1 MNLSQN
7 KYWANIFMIL
17 TTGVYF
23 ASETLQLTPFISENS
38 HYKTTVYTFSYDLLY
53 SWLIS
58 YTILK
63 VNHIIIDDFPKNS
76 AIIGYIFSYYLG
88 AIGFAL
94 LGEVPCLH
102 DLAIVPHFWEH
113 LEDCAKLT
121 IMVFAIGIII
131 LGYYQL

>member
-38 HYKTTVYTFSYDLLY
+38 HYKTIVYTFSYDLLY

-63 VNHIIIDDFPKNS
+63 INHIIIDDFPKNS
-76 AIIGYIFSYYLG
+76 AIIGYAFSYYLG

-94 LGEVPCLH
+94 LGKVPCLH
-102 DLAIVPHFWEH
+102 DLAIVPHFGN
-113 LEDCAKLT
+113 
-121 IMVFAIGIII
+121 I
-131 LGYYQL
+131 